1 MNMKKLHDFLIP
13 LLAAALVAYFALA
26 VSACGSRVMPEKPE
40 GKIYS
45 SGQY

>member
-1 MNMKKLHDFLIP
+1 MKKLYDLLIP

-26 VSACGSRVMPEKPE
+26 VSACGTRMMPQAPE
-40 GKIYS
+40 GKIRS